1 MFWTKTIMIHIY
13 HNKDEYEQ
21 NKASKKVDKEEFLRE
36 LNIILDKLI
45 LK

>member
-13 HNKDEYEQ
+13 HNKDEYEP

-36 LNIILDKLI
+36 LNIIMNKL
-45 LK
+45 LLR